1 MDLVFYMMLFIF
13 MEVYREIG
21 DEWDDTDEGKW
32 E

>member
-1 MDLVFYMMLFIF
+1 MMLFIF

-21 DEWDDTDEGKW
+21 DEWDDTAEGKW